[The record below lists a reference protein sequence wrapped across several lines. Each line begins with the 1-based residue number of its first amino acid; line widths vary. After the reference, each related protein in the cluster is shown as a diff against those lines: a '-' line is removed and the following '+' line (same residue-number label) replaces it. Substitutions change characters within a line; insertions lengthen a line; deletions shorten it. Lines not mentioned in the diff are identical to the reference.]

1 MRLSLFRT
9 KLAYEVREGKK
20 IIQQSNYPNQEIESH
35 LYCIAALLRKI
46 MTRLTDFREYEI
58 TVVGKEKDINL
69 DTLCDKIL
77 HYSWLSPSI
86 LSVGSDKYLKS
97 MKILSDKDINLF
109 FREVDV
115 MEFLKI
121 AERIAEDD
129 DLILLNLLKHTQTRL
144 GNVINKSYK
153 KDNVMRFRE
162 FECQQSLMDFFE
174 LVQIKENNIWPEG
187 NITLFSED
195 HGLSENSRTIIEVVG
210 LESYQI
216 DYEVFSKKLFR
227 AWHFIPFRQFRVYT
241 EKFPELESQKTI
253 NLEDHSGEDFGP
265 VFAEGTARIFM
276 IRAQDML
283 NLLNII
289 HL

>member
-1 MRLSLFRT
+1 
-9 KLAYEVREGKK
+9 
-20 IIQQSNYPNQEIESH
+20 
-35 LYCIAALLRKI
+35 
-46 MTRLTDFREYEI
+46 MTRLTDFRKYEI

-69 DTLCDKIL
+69 DTLCDKML

-97 MKILSDKDINLF
+97 MKILSDKDIDLF

-115 MEFLKI
+115 MEFLQI
-121 AERIAEDD
+121 AEGIAEDD

-174 LVQIKENNIWPEG
+174 LVQIKENNIWSEG
-187 NITLFSED
+187 NITLFRED

-216 DYEVFSKKLFR
+216 DYEVFPKNCSGHGILFHSDNLGSIRKNFQNWNLKKLLIWKIIVVKILVLFS
-227 AWHFIPFRQFRVYT
+227 QRVLHEY
-241 EKFPELESQKTI
+241 L
-253 NLEDHSGEDFGP
+253 
-265 VFAEGTARIFM
+265 
-276 IRAQDML
+276 
-283 NLLNII
+283 
-289 HL
+289 